1 MPRTSA
7 DRIRPG
13 QPIDPSDIP
22 PLPYGGEMIA
32 LGPKLPRA
40 RIFQFPQ
47 DFPGLQTMSPL
58 MAHDMLSPV
67 RPALSPELMIRA
79 YAAGIFPMSDGADH
93 AGIFWV
99 DPQRRG
105 VFPLD
110 AFHVSRSL
118 KRRIARGGFT
128 VTINRDF
135 PGVIAACA
143 DRSETWINADI
154 NATYL
159 SLHTQGFA
167 HSVEVWMDGALAG
180 GIFGVVLGAAYFGES
195 MFSRRTD
202 GSKIALA
209 HLVAR
214 LRAGGFQLFDTQF
227 TTEHLES
234 LGAVEISRT
243 EYRRQLQLAVT
254 SPADF
259 FAIDRVQGLDARA
272 P

>member
-1 MPRTSA
+1 M
-7 DRIRPG
+7 
-13 QPIDPSDIP
+13 
-22 PLPYGGEMIA
+22 
-32 LGPKLPRA
+32 
-40 RIFQFPQ
+40 
-47 DFPGLQTMSPL
+47 QTMSPV

-110 AFHVSRSL
+110 GFHLSRSL
-118 KRRIARGGFT
+118 KRRIARGGFEVT
-128 VTINRDF
+128 VNRDF

-143 DRSETWINADI
+143 DRPETWINADI

-209 HLVAR
+209 HLVTR

-234 LGAVEISRT
+234 LGAVEISRS
-243 EYRRQLQLAVT
+243 EYRRQLQIAVT

-259 FAIDRVQGLDARA
+259 FAIDRAQGLDLDLGA
-272 P
+272 

>member
-1 MPRTSA
+1 LPRISA
-7 DRIRPG
+7 DPIRPG
-13 QPIDPSDIP
+13 EPIDPADIP
-22 PLPYGGEMIA
+22 PLPLGGA
-32 LGPKLPRA
+32 VVDLGGGLPPA
-40 RIFQFPQ
+40 RLFRFPQ
-47 DFPGLQTMSPL
+47 DFPGLCPTLPD

-67 RPALSPELMIRA
+67 RPTLSPELMIRA
-79 YAAGIFPMSDGADH
+79 YAAGIFPMSDGADQP
-93 AGIFWV
+93 GIFWV

-110 AFHVSRSL
+110 GFHVSRSL
-118 KRRIARGGFT
+118 RKRLARGGFEIT
-128 VTINRDF
+128 VNRDF

-143 DRSETWINADI
+143 DRSETWINTEI
-154 NATYL
+154 FSTYL
-159 SLHTQGFA
+159 SLHAQGHA

-180 GIFGVVLGAAYFGES
+180 GVFGVVLGAAYFGES

-209 HLVAR
+209 HLITR

-227 TTEHLES
+227 TTEHLQS
-234 LGAVEISRT
+234 LGAVEIPRA

-259 FAIDRVQGLDARA
+259 FAIDRDGAGQSL
-272 P
+272 